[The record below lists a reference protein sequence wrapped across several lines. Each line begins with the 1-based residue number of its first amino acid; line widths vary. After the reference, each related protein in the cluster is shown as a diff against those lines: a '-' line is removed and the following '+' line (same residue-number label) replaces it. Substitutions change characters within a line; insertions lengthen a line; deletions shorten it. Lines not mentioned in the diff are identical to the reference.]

1 MNTNDTVT
9 VVGRIDLVFNENEY
23 IVYVMLEP
31 GVLCYNQSLQVG
43 IANVGVHV
51 NRYCAIIDRRVTRLA
66 DPW

>member
-31 GVLCYNQSLQVG
+31 DVLCYNQSLQVG
-43 IANVGVHV
+43 IANDGVRV
-51 NRYCAIIDRRVTRLA
+51 SKYCAMVNSKVTRLA